1 MLNNKIL
8 IFLFLLLTFSSCE
21 YSPVYKNLDKTE
33 IKIEVLEAKG
43 DDLVNFF
50 INSKLKIY
58 SKSKLDKI
66 YKINITTD
74 FEKKD
79 LSKDKTGKVTNY
91 QLNLRTIFSINLN
104 EIQKNI
110 VVEENFTMSNSDNA
124 YNNKESENVIKR
136 EFANNA
142 VEKLISQLI
151 FF

>member
-110 VVEENFTMSNSDNA
+110 IVEENFTMSNSDNA